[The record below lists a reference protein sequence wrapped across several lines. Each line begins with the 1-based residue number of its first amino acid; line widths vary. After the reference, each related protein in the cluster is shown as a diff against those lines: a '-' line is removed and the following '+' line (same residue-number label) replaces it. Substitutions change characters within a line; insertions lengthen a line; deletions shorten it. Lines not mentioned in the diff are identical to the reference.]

1 MMLKNGDFPIV
12 DETRNRTGASPSSSF
27 EIARLGTGRMLS

>member
-1 MMLKNGDFPIV
+1 MMLKDRDFPNV
-12 DETRNRTGASPSSSF
+12 DETSSRTGASPSSSV

>member
-1 MMLKNGDFPIV
+1 MMFRDGDFLIV
-12 DETRNRTGASPSSSF
+12 DETSSRTGASPSSSV

>member
-1 MMLKNGDFPIV
+1 MMLKDRDFPIV
-12 DETRNRTGASPSSSF
+12 DETSNRTGASPSSSI